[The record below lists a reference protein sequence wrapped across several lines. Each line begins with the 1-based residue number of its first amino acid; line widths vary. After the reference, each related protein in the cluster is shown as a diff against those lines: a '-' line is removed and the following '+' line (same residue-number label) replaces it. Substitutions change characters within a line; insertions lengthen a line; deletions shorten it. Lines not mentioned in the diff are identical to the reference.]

1 MWAPSRPD
9 LLLGIPIFYEIEL
22 YDIID
27 PIFSNDDP
35 VKVLHVPV
43 IITATSQ
50 LSKANHFTPEAKPG
64 AASGRF

>member
-43 IITATSQ
+43 II